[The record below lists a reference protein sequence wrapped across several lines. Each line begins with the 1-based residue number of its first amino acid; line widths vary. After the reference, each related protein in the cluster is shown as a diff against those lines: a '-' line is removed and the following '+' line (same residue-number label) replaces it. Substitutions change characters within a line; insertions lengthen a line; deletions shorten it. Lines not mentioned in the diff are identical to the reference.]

1 MKYMKFRDLNFIDI
15 YSCIIQESSSAFKLM
30 LNRATSKL
38 VSTDTRQE
46 LPKDGSMGHF
56 QLADKIFASMMPAN

>member
-1 MKYMKFRDLNFIDI
+1 MKYTKFRDLNFIDI

-46 LPKDGSMGHF
+46 LPKYGSM
-56 QLADKIFASMMPAN
+56 